1 MKFVNEQRQDGLVNV
16 SSKHPTKGERFA
28 NKGKIIDL
36 LNETGN
42 KSVINKLIPAL
53 NNTTFYTKARCN
65 SHHNDYDGA
74 LAQHSLGVCLNAL
87 SLAGNSIPK
96 DKVILAGLLHD
107 ICDVHVIRDKD
118 NNIVDAASGHGYRSR
133 DILEK
138 LGLKIDNDVL
148 DVIRYHLGT
157 SKRSENERRKH
168 SDVWSSPLFSVL
180 HVADHMDAGFVH
192 CDDSGNLG
200 AESFIS
206 LDCSALYN
214 NGEFKLLLK
223 YIGRLASKYN
233 IQLKQNKYRHTEW
246 NKKRCSLRI
255 LEFGE
260 KPWADLVPL
269 TAACRSISH
278 NIRECGIT
286 LSKISINKNNLV
298 LVAETDV
305 SLTTYRDNLQ
315 KQFNQQGH
323 SSTNTENLTVKIA
336 EISNNTGDTAKF
348 LADLNQSFHRIKI
361 NVDALNLHYYKGIV
375 AGLYYF
381 KKL

>member
-1 MKFVNEQRQDGLVNV
+1 MENVLERIKGTVVVSVQAMPSEPLYHERCMAAMMKSALNGGAGGLRVAGVRDIENAKKL
-16 SSKHPTKGERFA
+16 SKVPVIGITKPE
-28 NKGKIIDL
+28 K
-36 LNETGN
+36 
-42 KSVINKLIPAL
+42 IPA
-53 NNTTFYTKARCN
+53 NYKE
-65 SHHNDYDGA
+65 
-74 LAQHSLGVCLNAL
+74 
-87 SLAGNSIPK
+87 
-96 DKVILAGLLHD
+96 
-107 ICDVHVIRDKD
+107 
-118 NNIVDAASGHGYRSR
+118 IVY
-133 DILEK
+133 ITPTIK
-138 LGLKIDNDVL
+138 DVL
-148 DVIRYHLGT
+148 DVIRFHLGP
-157 SKRSENERRKH
+157 SKRSEDERRKH

-192 CDDSGNLG
+192 CDDRGNLG

-214 NGEFKLLLK
+214 NGEFKQLLK
-223 YIGRLASKYN
+223 DIGRLALKYN

-269 TAACRSISH
+269 TAACRSISR

-315 KQFNQQGH
+315 NQFKQHNH

-381 KKL
+381 KK